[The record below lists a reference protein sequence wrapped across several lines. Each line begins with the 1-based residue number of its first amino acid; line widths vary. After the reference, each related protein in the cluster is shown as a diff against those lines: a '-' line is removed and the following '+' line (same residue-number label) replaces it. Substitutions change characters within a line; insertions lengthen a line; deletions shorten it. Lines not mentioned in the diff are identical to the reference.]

1 MTIKCTELS
10 FLTISFFK
18 LSLSNWKELKPQ
30 IKRLVDLDLE
40 KDRID
45 ICYSDYFKYNNRPPY
60 MIPFIHLIEDELL
73 DFFNGA
79 GMSVQTPDKWQM
91 WSQTYK
97 GTDSHPLHNHGFG
110 NLSAILYL
118 DFDKELHQPTR
129 FWQPL
134 PDPFFGTI
142 KHYQPEVEEG
152 DIVFF
157 PSTISHECPASNS
170 ETYRSII
177 AFNVPIADQSVQ

>member
-79 GMSVQTPDKWQM
+79 GMAVQTPDNWQM

-118 DFDKELHQPTR
+118 DFDKELQLSSDLFKFYEYCRKKLIEGITSLKSKEIMKSAVNLDKM
-129 FWQPL
+129 FDFKYFQV
-134 PDPFFGTI
+134 D
-142 KHYQPEVEEG
+142 EE
-152 DIVFF
+152 INAV
-157 PSTISHECPASNS
+157 
-170 ETYRSII
+170 
-177 AFNVPIADQSVQ
+177 